1 MAEDYILQHDMA
13 DYQIWVIRSIREW
26 IALGS
31 DKDQIWLKGTRASFQ
46 SRLSLAGL
54 TLAEAYQAA
63 ITKKVKKEEDPELPQ
78 TVEELLQRMRSRMGV
93 KPQQQAAPD
102 PEGEGRFEAMFGPS

>member
-1 MAEDYILQHDMA
+1 MKTSMAEDYTQHDMA
-13 DYQIWVIRSIREW
+13 DYQIWVVRSIRQW
-26 IALGS
+26 IAWGS

-63 ITKKVKKEEDPELPQ
+63 GATITIVTESRF
-78 TVEELLQRMRSRMGV
+78 VALLMEQ
-93 KPQQQAAPD
+93 P
-102 PEGEGRFEAMFGPS
+102 GEGS